1 MLCDLQRFKV
11 TMRELQGAIIISSL
25 FQALLGYS
33 GLFSILLRYLVIS
46 CLSLCTSV
54 RAALGFVENM
64 NFFWE
69 YLLEVPSHTWPLY
82 M

>member
-1 MLCDLQRFKV
+1 
-11 TMRELQGAIIISSL
+11 MRELQGAIIISSL

-46 CLSLCTSV
+46 CLDLCTSV

-64 NFFWE
+64 NFF
-69 YLLEVPSHTWPLY
+69 
-82 M
+82 

>member
-1 MLCDLQRFKV
+1 
-11 TMRELQGAIIISSL
+11 MRELQGAIIISSL

-64 NFFWE
+64 NFSWE
-69 YLLEVPSHTWPLY
+69 YLSDLPSHTWPLY